1 MVRQP
6 PGGSVAAAGTGDRR
20 KRPASMHEFAIA
32 AELVDAAVREAGA
45 RDARRIT
52 SLVCRVGLM
61 RQVVA
66 EMLVEAFRMA
76 SAGTLAEGA
85 RLEVETVAPATACL
99 DCGWSGRTSEW
110 TCRCPKCGSVRIR
123 LEGGD
128 ELLLMSMELEVP
140 DAG

>member
-1 MVRQP
+1 
-6 PGGSVAAAGTGDRR
+6 
-20 KRPASMHEFAIA
+20 MHEFAIA
-32 AELVDAAVREAGA
+32 AELVAAAVREADA

-76 SAGTLAEGA
+76 SAGSLAEGA
-85 RLEVETVAPATACL
+85 RLEVETVAPTIACQ
-99 DCGWSGRTSEW
+99 DCGWSGQAAEW
-110 TCRCPKCGSVRIR
+110 TCRCPGCGSVRIR

-128 ELLLMSMELEVP
+128 ELLLVSVELEVP

>member
-1 MVRQP
+1 
-6 PGGSVAAAGTGDRR
+6 
-20 KRPASMHEFAIA
+20 MHEFAIA
-32 AELVDAAVREAGA
+32 AELVTAAVREAGA
-45 RDARRIT
+45 CDARRIT

-66 EMLVEAFRMA
+66 DMLVEAFQIA

-85 RLEVETVAPATACL
+85 TLKIETVAPTITCH
-99 DCGWSGRTSEW
+99 DCGWSRRAAEW
-110 TCRCPKCGSVRIR
+110 VCRCPGCGSVRIR

-128 ELLLMSMELEVP
+128 ELLLVSVELEVP